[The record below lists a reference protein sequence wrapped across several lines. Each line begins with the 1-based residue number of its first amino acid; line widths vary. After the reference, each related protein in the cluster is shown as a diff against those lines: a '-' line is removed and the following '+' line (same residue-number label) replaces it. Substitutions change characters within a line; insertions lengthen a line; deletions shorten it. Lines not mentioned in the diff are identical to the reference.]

1 MLKRL
6 PSTIDVYKRQV
17 KLLLTRFLA
26 VGFVFG
32 SPVLRVEI
40 MPFQRFHF
48 LLKRSLDASAGF
60 VDADYMIQ
68 EQIAKQVF
76 RDLNGLH
83 KTPFRVARDARVA
96 IWDIVPI

>member
-1 MLKRL
+1 MRL
-6 PSTIDVYKRQV
+6 PAEVFQDSGTVQI
-17 KLLLTRFLA
+17 LLTRFLA

-48 LLKRSLDASAGF
+48 LLKRSFDASAGF
-60 VDADYMIQ
+60 VDADHMIQ
-68 EQIAKQVF
+68 KQIAKQVF
-76 RDLNGLH
+76 RDLNRLD

-96 IWDIVPI
+96 IWDIEPI